1 MRNDDELTAVGAI
14 LKLHGYKGELEAVAD
29 YEEVPLDSLDFVFV
43 ELDGLKVPFRITS
56 CRPKRDNSLLMLRG
70 IDTEAKAKALVGKE
84 LYAETS
90 KLPENFAEGD
100 DDVFYLSD
108 MIGFEAYDGD
118 QHIGTVTDYDDS
130 TDNTLFTITA
140 PDGREFL
147 IPAADDLITEF
158 SEDDKRITFNLPIGL
173 IDL

>member
-1 MRNDDELTAVGAI
+1 MRQRDELTAVGAI

-29 YEEVPLDSLDFVFV
+29 YEEIPLDSLDFVFV
-43 ELDGLKVPFRITS
+43 ELDGLMVPFRITS

-70 IDTEAKAKALVGKE
+70 IDSEEKAKPLVGKE
-84 LYAETS
+84 LFVENS
-90 KLPENFAEGD
+90 KLPAEFGAD
-100 DDVFYLSD
+100 DDVFYLAD

-118 QHIGTVTDYDDS
+118 HHIGTITDFDDT
-130 TDNTLFTITA
+130 TDNALFTVTT
-140 PDGREFL
+140 PEGKEFL

-158 SEDDKRITFNLPIGL
+158 SEDQKRITFNLPIGL